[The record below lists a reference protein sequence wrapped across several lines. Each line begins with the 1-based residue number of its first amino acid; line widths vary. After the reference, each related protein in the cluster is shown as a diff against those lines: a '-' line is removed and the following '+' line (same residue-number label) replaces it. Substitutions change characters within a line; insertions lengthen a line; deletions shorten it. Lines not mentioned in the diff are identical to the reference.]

1 MTVEDIE
8 QAIRDYLSDKT
19 VYNHKENA
27 LKELDHIR
35 DKVGLDKI
43 KHITFIVGDYPDYDH
58 FLLKITGD
66 GVFARIGMSR
76 EYLKTLNDEQIRQLA
91 EDLHKS
97 WGELPLIKEE
107 LL

>member
-8 QAIRDYLSDKT
+8 NAIKNYINDET
-19 VYNHKENA
+19 VYNHRENA
-27 LKELDHIR
+27 LKEMDYIR

-43 KHITFIVGDYPDYDH
+43 KHIAFIVGDYPDYDH

-66 GVFARIGMSR
+66 GVFARIGMGR
-76 EYLKTLNDEQIRQLA
+76 EYLKALNNEQIRQLA

-107 LL
+107 LE